1 MNTLGKRIAIA
12 REKLGLN
19 QSELARQI
27 DVTPQA
33 VQKWEMDNSKP
44 KNSNWLKFRLLQLF
58 VVIFTTFSLQLKIVL
73 LYLLPYQPVWSN
85 TK

>member
-1 MNTLGKRIAIA
+1 MNTLSKRIAIA

-33 VQKWEMDNSKP
+33 VQKIAFSVHEHTP
-44 KNSNWLKFRLLQLF
+44 LARGTYP
-58 VVIFTTFSLQLKIVL
+58 TTPP
-73 LYLLPYQPVWSN
+73 LPH
-85 TK
+85 

>member
-33 VQKWEMDNSKP
+33 VQK
-44 KNSNWLKFRLLQLF
+44 
-58 VVIFTTFSLQLKIVL
+58 IAFSVHEHTPISA
-73 LYLLPYQPVWSN
+73 WN
-85 TK
+85 TPHNTATPLISTPH

>member
-33 VQKWEMDNSKP
+33 VQKIAFSVHEHTPPARQNTY
-44 KNSNWLKFRLLQLF
+44 
-58 VVIFTTFSLQLKIVL
+58 FTTPP
-73 LYLLPYQPVWSN
+73 LPH
-85 TK
+85 